1 MKHCGKNLK
10 KERNM
15 YRGDTMGEEKID
27 KKLRELK
34 WKDADKNAMERHK
47 KEFEQSLLRYVVE
60 ENKKENRKKKTRFSF
75 TYALMGVLVF
85 ILLFSINRYMQRQ
98 TFYELLMKNPTE
110 TKMYDDMTMQP
121 SFKIRINKITEDKK
135 LGIVHLYTNVQNSII
150 VVDSKEKEIIGV
162 GIPLYD
168 YDKKIHK
175 YQSQIVF
182 LTDSEKN
189 KAKEIALNS
198 PFNKR
203 LSAKSVIVKN
213 PTVYMLSYEKEL
225 LYRVAAVKVALPD
238 EKSITV
244 FVDLTRNRILDII
257 DAQNVLGELIT
268 KDPDIHNFL
277 YMLDGE

>member
-1 MKHCGKNLK
+1 MDEK
-10 KERNM
+10 
-15 YRGDTMGEEKID
+15 KID

-34 WKDADKNAMERHK
+34 WEDADKNAMERHK
-47 KEFEQSLLRYVVE
+47 KEFESILIRYAAE
-60 ENKKENRKKKTRFSF
+60 ENEKENRKKKTRFSF
-75 TYALMGVLVF
+75 TYALIGVLVF
-85 ILLFSINRYMQRQ
+85 IFIFSVNRYMQRQ
-98 TFYELLMKNPTE
+98 ILYELLMKNPTE
-110 TKMYDDMTMQP
+110 TKMYDDMMMQP

-182 LTDSEKN
+182 LTDLEKN

-198 PFNKR
+198 PFIKR
-203 LSAKSVIVKN
+203 LSMKSVIAEN
-213 PTVYMLSYEKEL
+213 PIVYMYSYEKEL
-225 LYRVAAVKVALPD
+225 LYREAKVLVTLPD
-238 EKSITV
+238 EKIITV

-257 DAQNVLGELIT
+257 DTQNVLGELIA
-268 KDPDIHNFL
+268 KDPNIHNFL

>member
-1 MKHCGKNLK
+1 
-10 KERNM
+10 M

-47 KEFEQSLLRYVVE
+47 KEFEPIIIKYLVE

-75 TYALMGVLVF
+75 TYALIGVLVF
-85 ILLFSINRYMQRQ
+85 TLLFSLNRYMQRQ
-98 TFYELLMKNPTE
+98 TLYQLVMKNPTE
-110 TKMYDDMTMQP
+110 TKMYDDMMMQP

-150 VVDSKEKEIIGV
+150 VVDSKEKKIIGM

-189 KAKEIALNS
+189 KAQEIALNS
-198 PFNKR
+198 PFIKS
-203 LSAKSVIVKN
+203 LSMESVIAEN
-213 PTVYMLSYEKEL
+213 PTVYMYSYEKEL
-225 LYRVAAVKVALPD
+225 LYRVAAVKVTLPD

-268 KDPDIHNFL
+268 KDPEIHNFL

>member
-1 MKHCGKNLK
+1 
-10 KERNM
+10 M
-15 YRGDTMGEEKID
+15 YEGDTMDDEKID
-27 KKLRELK
+27 KKLKELK

-47 KEFEQSLLRYVVE
+47 KEFESILIKYVAE
-60 ENKKENRKKKTRFSF
+60 ENEKENRKKKTRFSF
-75 TYALMGVLVF
+75 TYALIGVLVF
-85 ILLFSINRYMQRQ
+85 IFIFSVNRYMQRQ
-98 TFYELLMKNPTE
+98 TFYQLIMKNPTE
-110 TKMYDDMTMQP
+110 TKMYDDMMMQP

-189 KAKEIALNS
+189 KAREIALNS
-198 PFNKR
+198 SFIKR
-203 LSAKSVIVKN
+203 LNIKSITVEN

-225 LYRVAAVKVALPD
+225 LYRVAAVKVTLPD
-238 EKSITV
+238 EKIITV
-244 FVDLTRNRILDII
+244 FVDLTRNRILDITNT
-257 DAQNVLGELIT
+257 QNMLGELIT
-268 KDPDIHNFL
+268 KDPNIHNFL

>member
-168 YDKKIHK
+168 YDRSINK

-189 KAKEIALNS
+189 KAQEIALNS
-198 PFNKR
+198 PFIKS
-203 LSAKSVIVKN
+203 LSMESVIAEN
-213 PTVYMLSYEKEL
+213 PTVYMYSYEKEL

>member
-1 MKHCGKNLK
+1 M
-10 KERNM
+10 
-15 YRGDTMGEEKID
+15 DEEKID
-27 KKLRELK
+27 KKLKELK
-34 WKDADKNAMERHK
+34 WKDADKEIVEKHR
-47 KEFEQSLLRYVVE
+47 KEFEQSLLRYVAE

-75 TYALMGVLVF
+75 AYALIGVLVF
-85 ILLFSINRYMQRQ
+85 ILLFSVNRHMQRQ

-110 TKMYDDMTMQP
+110 TKIYDDMMMQL
-121 SFKIRINKITEDKK
+121 SFKIKINKITEDKK
-135 LGIVHLYTNVQNSII
+135 LGILNLYTNVQNSIV

-189 KAKEIALNS
+189 KAQEIALNS
-198 PFNKR
+198 PFIKS
-203 LSAKSVIVKN
+203 LSMGSVIAEN
-213 PTVYMLSYEKEL
+213 PTVYMYSYEKEL
-225 LYRVAAVKVALPD
+225 LYRIAKVLVTLPD

-268 KDPDIHNFL
+268 KDPEIHNFL

>member
-1 MKHCGKNLK
+1 M
-10 KERNM
+10 
-15 YRGDTMGEEKID
+15 DEEKID

-47 KEFEQSLLRYVVE
+47 KEFESILIKYVAE

-75 TYALMGVLVF
+75 TYALIGVLVF
-85 ILLFSINRYMQRQ
+85 ISLFSVNRYMQRQ
-98 TFYELLMKNPTE
+98 TFYWLVMKNPTE
-110 TKMYDDMTMQP
+110 TKMYDDMMMQP

-168 YDKKIHK
+168 YDRSINK

-189 KAKEIALNS
+189 KAQEIALNS
-198 PFNKR
+198 PFIKS
-203 LSAKSVIVKN
+203 LSMESVIAEN
-213 PTVYMLSYEKEL
+213 PTVYMYSYEKEL
-225 LYRVAAVKVALPD
+225 LYRIAKVLVTLPG
-238 EKSITV
+238 EKIITV

-268 KDPDIHNFL
+268 KDPEIHNFL

>member
-1 MKHCGKNLK
+1 MDD
-10 KERNM
+10 ER
-15 YRGDTMGEEKID
+15 ID

-47 KEFEQSLLRYVVE
+47 KEFESTLIRYVAE
-60 ENKKENRKKKTRFSF
+60 ENEKENRKKKTRFSF
-75 TYALMGVLVF
+75 IYAVIGVLVF
-85 ILLFSINRYMQRQ
+85 ISLFSLNRYMQRQ
-98 TFYELLMKNPTE
+98 TFYQLVMKNPTE
-110 TKMYDDMTMQP
+110 TKIYDDMMMQP
-121 SFKIRINKITEDKK
+121 SFKIKINKITEDKK
-135 LGIVHLYTNVQNSII
+135 LGILHLYTNVQKSIM

-168 YDKKIHK
+168 YDRSIHK

-198 PFNKR
+198 AFNKR

-213 PTVYMLSYEKEL
+213 PTVYMLSFEKEL
-225 LYRVAAVKVALPD
+225 LYRVAAVKVTLPD
-238 EKSITV
+238 EKIITV

-257 DAQNVLGELIT
+257 DTQNVLGELIT

>member
-1 MKHCGKNLK
+1 
-10 KERNM
+10 
-15 YRGDTMGEEKID
+15 MGEEKID

-47 KEFEQSLLRYVVE
+47 KEFEQSLLRYVAE

-75 TYALMGVLVF
+75 TYALVGVLVF

-98 TFYELLMKNPTE
+98 TFYQLVMKNPTE

-168 YDKKIHK
+168 YDRSINK

-189 KAKEIALNS
+189 KAKEIVLDS
-198 PFNKR
+198 SFIKS
-203 LSAKSVIVKN
+203 LSMESVIAEN
-213 PTVYMLSYEKEL
+213 PTVYMYSYEKEL

>member
-1 MKHCGKNLK
+1 M
-10 KERNM
+10 
-15 YRGDTMGEEKID
+15 DEEKID
-27 KKLRELK
+27 KKLKELK
-34 WKDADKNAMERHK
+34 WKDADKEIVEKHR
-47 KEFEQSLLRYVVE
+47 KEFEQSLLRYVAE

-75 TYALMGVLVF
+75 AYALIGVLVF
-85 ILLFSINRYMQRQ
+85 ILLFSVNRHMQRQ

-110 TKMYDDMTMQP
+110 TKIYDDMMMQL
-121 SFKIRINKITEDKK
+121 SFKIKINKITEDKK
-135 LGIVHLYTNVQNSII
+135 LGILNLYTNVQNSIV

-189 KAKEIALNS
+189 KAQEIALNS
-198 PFNKR
+198 PFIKS
-203 LSAKSVIVKN
+203 LSMESVIAEN
-213 PTVYMLSYEKEL
+213 PTVYMYSYEKEL
-225 LYRVAAVKVALPD
+225 LYRVAAVKVTLPD

>member
-1 MKHCGKNLK
+1 MK

-15 YRGDTMGEEKID
+15 YRGDTMDEEKID

-34 WKDADKNAMERHK
+34 WKDADKKIVEKHR
-47 KEFEQSLLRYVVE
+47 KEFEQSLLRYVAE
-60 ENKKENRKKKTRFSF
+60 ENKKENKKKKTRFSF
-75 TYALMGVLVF
+75 TYALIGVLVF
-85 ILLFSINRYMQRQ
+85 TLLFSLNRYMQRQ
-98 TFYELLMKNPTE
+98 TLYQLVMKNPTE
-110 TKMYDDMTMQP
+110 TKMYDDMMMQP

-168 YDKKIHK
+168 YDRSINK

-189 KAKEIALNS
+189 KAQEIALNS
-198 PFNKR
+198 PFIKS
-203 LSAKSVIVKN
+203 LSMESVIAEN
-213 PTVYMLSYEKEL
+213 PTVYMYSYEKEL
-225 LYRVAAVKVALPD
+225 LYRIAKVLVTLPG
-238 EKSITV
+238 EKIITV

>member
-168 YDKKIHK
+168 YDRSINK

-189 KAKEIALNS
+189 KAQEIALNS
-198 PFNKR
+198 PFIKS
-203 LSAKSVIVKN
+203 LSMESVIAEN
-213 PTVYMLSYEKEL
+213 PTVYMYSYEKEL

-244 FVDLTRNRILDII
+244 FVDLTRNRILDITNT
-257 DAQNVLGELIT
+257 QNVLGELIT
-268 KDPDIHNFL
+268 KDPNIHNFL

>member
-1 MKHCGKNLK
+1 
-10 KERNM
+10 M
-15 YRGDTMGEEKID
+15 YRGDTMDEEKID

-34 WKDADKNAMERHK
+34 WKDADKKIVEKHR
-47 KEFEQSLLRYVVE
+47 KEFEQTLLRYVAE
-60 ENKKENRKKKTRFSF
+60 ENKKENKKKKTRFSF
-75 TYALMGVLVF
+75 TYALIGVFVF
-85 ILLFSINRYMQRQ
+85 IFIFSVNRHVQRQ

-110 TKMYDDMTMQP
+110 TKMYDDMMMQP

-135 LGIVHLYTNVQNSII
+135 LGIVHLYTNVQNAII
-150 VVDSKEKEIIGV
+150 VVDSKEKKIIGV

-189 KAKEIALNS
+189 KAKEIVLDS
-198 PFNKR
+198 SFIKR
-203 LSAKSVIVKN
+203 LSIKSITVEN
-213 PTVYMLSYEKEL
+213 PTVYTLSFEKDL
-225 LYRVAAVKVALPD
+225 LYRVAAVKVTLPD
-238 EKSITV
+238 EKIITV
-244 FVDLTRNRILDII
+244 FIDLTRNRILDII
-257 DAQNVLGELIT
+257 DTQNVLGELIT